1 MFNTNLDYYI
11 CEYIMRKDM
20 QGNFQECSPVW
31 KRILRLLEFCALKK
45 ETGDGTI
52 YLSCV
57 PCEMMFRNRHEEEA
71 SPLWPSRSPGSS

>member
-1 MFNTNLDYYI
+1 MLYNV
-11 CEYIMRKDM
+11 
-20 QGNFQECSPVW
+20 QGIFWKFLRILSAG

-57 PCEMMFRNRHEEEA
+57 PCEMIF
-71 SPLWPSRSPGSS
+71 LITK